1 MGQRSFL
8 CAVVLVL
15 LSGCLAGRPP
25 LERTA
30 VQLQPVPARLA
41 VPAAV
46 YTDSGLACY
55 GDEAQQLLAAAME
68 RGVATHLQAE
78 ALRETALALD
88 AEAEQLLAA
97 LNVERQVVDTSQRQH
112 ALDLASWRAISFGL
126 GLTSFACAVAD

>member
-78 ALRETALALD
+78 ALRETALARIHHLALD
-88 AEAEQLLAA
+88 IQ
-97 LNVERQVVDTSQRQH
+97 RRQH